1 MAIKNILI
9 PILDYAVAL
18 VLVYGGFFLI
28 LRLIGVARETAMTAS
43 CGAAIASPLA
53 TLTQNWLSK
62 HTKWYNK
69 LIHH

>member
-1 MAIKNILI
+1 MTIKKILKTI
-9 PILDYAVAL
+9 FAYAVAL
-18 VLVYGGFFLI
+18 ALVYGGFFLI
-28 LRLIGVARETAMTAS
+28 LRLIGVAHETAMAAS

-69 LIHH
+69 LVHD

>member
-1 MAIKNILI
+1 MTIKKILKTI
-9 PILDYAVAL
+9 FAYVVAL
-18 VLVYGGFFLI
+18 ALVYGGAFLI
-28 LRLIGVARETAMTAS
+28 LRLIGVARETAIAAS

-69 LIHH
+69 LVHD